1 MRRKILLALLLLFPA
16 VFFVNRTFSQA
27 PTISSFSPSAGS
39 IGTLVTITGTNL
51 NNPSSF
57 TIGGVSAITVSN
69 DGTKLVGMVMPGAT
83 TGNISITTSGGLISA
98 ANIFSVTPTDYPSI
112 QQGDKLVDANGS
124 NVGYQGSAV
133 AISADGNTAV
143 VGDFNYNVDKGAVRI
158 YTRNGSTWSLENT
171 FTLSDSD
178 NAFSFGWTLALN
190 ADGTTLVVGALS
202 HVNNTNVVFVYKKSA
217 GIWAQQGNQLEI
229 SGSIFHHGNP
239 LAISADGN
247 TFLFGVNGMNT
258 GFDVFTRLA
267 EVWSKQA
274 SINNLTGGIWAV
286 SLSADGNTAILGR
299 QSYEG
304 IYTFTRSGNNWTEQT
319 GISRPLDAVEFGWGL
334 GLSADGNTAIV
345 GSIGTYNGP
354 DNSYG
359 AIYFYTRTGNTWT
372 QQGDKIYTDN
382 SASLLGMSTSLSA
395 DGNVAVVEGLLWDMY
410 HQPATGKK
418 AAWIFNRISGVW
430 SAVGDKITLNE
441 PQENTYKSLAFSAD
455 GNTAIIGVPDDGL
468 GGAFI
473 YVSASYG
480 SGSGVPGGGGG
491 GLESKSLGDAVG
503 NRIFNKAVNSLQGP
517 VDYAKLPVINGANR
531 NKISGVG
538 TSLTLSEILPNQIA
552 GTKYKVFNSTPAD
565 IASITN
571 AKDVLSIDFTLND
584 QAKAVAFGTK
594 TQGEVY
600 DHTKAIC
607 DRLKGSELINI
618 ENVLVNNIKM
628 VRYDLK
634 NTKGQMEYAF
644 SFVIGAKSGRSNYT
658 IQSNWLNKDYTADE
672 VMYNIQLWAE
682 TPSLIMNMATDMMNR
697 LTASMPVKEV
707 LSTGNIPKTYVS
719 KGNRDADNIVMN
731 ITNTTAGTNGYFEV
745 KVKDNE
751 QSSGYNTKQVP
762 FTITTNGKA
771 SVKVPV
777 GDSYEASIN
786 MYLNNVMID
795 QLFMT
800 DGNWATASLSN
811 TNVVSSFKVSNDPK
825 RIADNKDDY
834 LVYRNIQMEAAVTDY
849 ISVYKIL
856 RGAGAAQDLTGYKS
870 LLFNAKITGVN
881 MKVILVKEG
890 ITNWADQYTLDV
902 PMSENAKDVV
912 LNLNDFVSTSTKD
925 KINLN
930 DITTIIFSLMNPS
943 GKMVNVTANIS
954 NVAFSKTDFAYLN
967 SLKSTE
973 LNAYPNPSN
982 GRFTASFKSPK
993 ADNLTLTLRDAATGI
1008 PVFTKLVNAQ
1018 VGDNAVPVSVERRT
1032 GLNTYILTL
1041 EGSDVKY
1048 QAKKVFM
1055 DK

>member
-1 MRRKILLALLLLFPA
+1 
-16 VFFVNRTFSQA
+16 
-27 PTISSFSPSAGS
+27 
-39 IGTLVTITGTNL
+39 
-51 NNPSSF
+51 
-57 TIGGVSAITVSN
+57 
-69 DGTKLVGMVMPGAT
+69 
-83 TGNISITTSGGLISA
+83 
-98 ANIFSVTPTDYPSI
+98 
-112 QQGDKLVDANGS
+112 
-124 NVGYQGSAV
+124 
-133 AISADGNTAV
+133 
-143 VGDFNYNVDKGAVRI
+143 
-158 YTRNGSTWSLENT
+158 
-171 FTLSDSD
+171 
-178 NAFSFGWTLALN
+178 
-190 ADGTTLVVGALS
+190 
-202 HVNNTNVVFVYKKSA
+202 
-217 GIWAQQGNQLEI
+217 
-229 SGSIFHHGNP
+229 
-239 LAISADGN
+239 
-247 TFLFGVNGMNT
+247 
-258 GFDVFTRLA
+258 
-267 EVWSKQA
+267 
-274 SINNLTGGIWAV
+274 
-286 SLSADGNTAILGR
+286 
-299 QSYEG
+299 
-304 IYTFTRSGNNWTEQT
+304 
-319 GISRPLDAVEFGWGL
+319 
-334 GLSADGNTAIV
+334 
-345 GSIGTYNGP
+345 
-354 DNSYG
+354 
-359 AIYFYTRTGNTWT
+359 
-372 QQGDKIYTDN
+372 
-382 SASLLGMSTSLSA
+382 MSTSLSA
-395 DGNVAVVEGLLWDMY
+395 DGNVAIVEGLLWDMY

-418 AAWIFNRISGVW
+418 AAWVFNRINDVW
-430 SAVGDKITLNE
+430 SAVGDKITFNE

-473 YVSASYG
+473 YVSASFG
-480 SGSGVPGGGGG
+480 SGGGVPGGGGG

-531 NKISGVG
+531 NKMTGVG
-538 TSLTLSEILPNQIA
+538 TSLTLSEILPSQIA

-607 DRLKGSELINI
+607 DRLKGSELVNI
-618 ENVLVNNIKM
+618 ENVLVNNIKL

-682 TPSLIMNMATDMMNR
+682 TPSLILNMAADMMNR

-707 LSTGNIPKTYVS
+707 LSTGSIPKTYVS

-795 QLFMT
+795 QLFMS

-811 TNVVSSFKVSNDPK
+811 NNVVSSFKVSNDPK

-870 LLFNAKITGVN
+870 LLFNAKTTGVN
-881 MKVILVKEG
+881 MKVILIKEG
-890 ITNWADQYTLDV
+890 ISNWADQYSLDV
-902 PMSENAKDVV
+902 PMSDNAKDVV

-943 GKMVNVTANIS
+943 GKMVNATANIS

-993 ADNLTLTLRDAATGI
+993 TVNLTLTLRDAVTGI